1 MTIFHAPLAKQLLS
15 FVNSDP
21 TTFHVPGHHYGRVL
35 QKIESEIKEQY
46 LGEYGEEAL
55 QYLQAVMRLDTTELN
70 STDDLHDPVAAI
82 AEAQQLAAQTFGAEQ
97 THFLVG
103 GSSAGNIALILATC
117 NPGDTVIVQRN
128 VHKSIINGLKL
139 AGARAV
145 FLMPQYEPV
154 TNTMTIPSLEQ
165 VGEALRSYPDAKAVL
180 LTNPNYYGIG
190 YRLERWVELVHRYHI
205 PLIVDEAHGAHYS
218 LHPLIP
224 SSALQAGADAV
235 IQSTHKTLTALTM
248 SAMLHLQGTIID
260 REQVASYLTMI
271 QSSSPSFPQMISL
284 DIARAI
290 IDIAGEAFIDRS
302 IKVVDELVSWIAE
315 HAAYIGVVSDTEV
328 MAETKNCQK
337 DRLRLLLY
345 DQTGH
350 YSGYQLQ
357 QLFEQ
362 DNCWAEMADLT
373 YVVLVVPLGAD
384 QGDMD
389 RLKQHIKR
397 VEYQIKQQLNAS
409 DNIENGS
416 EQAPKVAPQSLV
428 GISISAPVLFERQ
441 KNNAKSMQMVH
452 LYEAIG
458 KEAAEAIIPYPPGIP
473 IVYEGEVWTNEHY
486 QLVQQ
491 YVEVGAKFQG
501 SKVGNLQ
508 KVKIYDV

>member
-15 FVNSDP
+15 FVNSEP
-21 TTFHVPGHHYGRVL
+21 TTFHVPGHHYGQVL
-35 QKIESEIKEQY
+35 QKLEAEIKKQY
-46 LGEYGEEAL
+46 ADDYREEAL
-55 QYLQAVMRLDTTELN
+55 QYLKVVMRLDTTELN

-82 AEAQQLAAQTFGAEQ
+82 AEAQQLAARTFGAEQ

-103 GSSAGNIALILATC
+103 GSSAGNIALILAIC

-145 FLMPQYEPV
+145 FLMPEYEPV
-154 TNTMTIPSLEQ
+154 TNTMTIPSLDQ
-165 VGEALRSYPDAKAVL
+165 LTTALHRYPEAKAVL

-190 YRLERWVELVHRYHI
+190 YRLESWVELVHRYHI

-218 LHPLIP
+218 LHPAIP

-235 IQSTHKTLTALTM
+235 VQSTHKTLTALTM
-248 SAMLHLQGTIID
+248 SAMLHLQGNIID
-260 REQVASYLTMI
+260 REQVAACLTMI

-290 IDIAGEAFIDRS
+290 IDIAGETFIDQS
-302 IKVVDELVSWIAE
+302 IRAVDELVLWIEQYAT
-315 HAAYIGVVSDTEV
+315 YIGVVSDMEI
-328 MAETKNCQK
+328 AAQSNSIQK

-345 DQTGH
+345 DRTGKFN
-350 YSGYQLQ
+350 GYQLQ
-357 QLFEQ
+357 QLLES
-362 DNCWAEMADLT
+362 DNCWVEMADLT
-373 YVVLVVPLGAD
+373 YVVLVVHLGTD
-384 QGDMD
+384 KSDMD
-389 RLKQHIKR
+389 RLKHHIERLEKR
-397 VEYQIKQQLNAS
+397 IKQQL
-409 DNIENGS
+409 S
-416 EQAPKVAPQSLV
+416 ESEAITVSKQVEKVASPSLV
-428 GISISAPVLFERQ
+428 GMSAPVLFERQ
-441 KNNAKSMQMVH
+441 KNSAKPIRMVQ

-473 IVYEGEVWTNEHY
+473 IVYEGEVWTEEHY

-491 YVEVGAKFQG
+491 YVDYGAKFQG
-501 SKVGNLQ
+501 SQVANLQ